1 MAGRSIAERC
11 SITSAIPQLRHMLV
25 LTGAGMLQ
33 NAVDFLRPLV
43 FNFFVSRNL
52 TKSALTQEERA
63 FTMDCVSLAS
73 MTINI
78 LCFASAMGFNTG
90 IDAYAPI
97 AFGAKDTVELHLVL
111 YRQGVLLC
119 LLLPIFLLMLHNI
132 AGLLVL
138 VGQPAD
144 KAQGVAS
151 VLHLLAWSV
160 PGDLIYDV
168 LARWLK
174 SQQKHRMVTACVLAG
189 FAANLV
195 INALGSSTGTARE
208 DPTEWPILAMVI
220 QNTSLPLLLLG
231 SLHLQG
237 HKFVMKPVPF
247 LFRGL
252 WVQLRTSLQAMI
264 WSCTEMWAWEVQV
277 FEAAALGPGAAAT
290 YSILSLTYSLLICM
304 GMGVYPALTALL
316 GEALGARDFC
326 RGLALLKLGC
336 VVGFVSLSAY
346 AVLLLLVRQSYALT
360 FSGGVAKVADN
371 IYHLVPVILV
381 VQLADCLLN
390 TLRSWLV
397 VRKLQA
403 FGVIQSIACYWLL
416 AVPLG
421 YFLCFQC
428 SAGILG
434 LYAGLGAAVFFI
446 LLTSTYRIYAD
457 FQGIV
462 GKGCADTQAALLQ
475 GFVNP

>member
-1 MAGRSIAERC
+1 MDGNSIEERC
-11 SITSAIPQLRHMLV
+11 SIASAMPQLRQMLV

-52 TKSALTQEERA
+52 KKSALTEEERA

-73 MTINI
+73 MTISI

-90 IDAYAPI
+90 IDAYAPT
-97 AFGAKDTVELHLVL
+97 AFGAKDAVELHLVL

-119 LLLPIFLLMLHNI
+119 ALLAVLLLILHNM

-189 FAANLV
+189 FVVNLV
-195 INALGSSTGTARE
+195 VNALGSSSGTVRE
-208 DPTEWPILAMVI
+208 DPTEWPIWAMIV

-231 SLHLQG
+231 SLRLQG
-237 HKFVMKPVPF
+237 HEFVRRPLAVV
-247 LFRGL
+247 LRGL
-252 WVQLRTSLQAMI
+252 REQLRTSLQAMV

-277 FEAAALGPGAAAT
+277 FEAAALGPGDAAT
-290 YSILSLTYSLLICM
+290 YSILSMTYSLLICI

-316 GEALGARDFC
+316 GEAIGARDFC
-326 RGLALLKLGC
+326 RGLAVLKLGC
-336 VVGFVSLSAY
+336 VVGFVSLSVY
-346 AVLLLLVRQSYALT
+346 ATMLLLVRQSYAQT
-360 FSGGVAKVADN
+360 FSGGVTAVAN
-371 IYHLVPVILV
+371 NVYSLIPVILV

-403 FGVIQSIACYWLL
+403 FGAMQSIACYWLL

-421 YFLCFQC
+421 YFLCFRC
-428 SAGILG
+428 SAGIPG
-434 LYAGLGAAVFFI
+434 LYAGLGTAVVLI
-446 LLTSTYRIYAD
+446 LLTSAYRIHTD

-462 GKGCADTQAALLQ
+462 GQGCADAQEALLQ
-475 GFVNP
+475 GSLAV